1 MTPFHFDQPSQ
12 ITRISAQP
20 AQAVQPAQAAV
31 LDRKSANKTRSVSL
45 ARRKLWAL
53 GLGLLLLPLA
63 TGLSACRPKTKNPS
77 LTPMEPPTV
86 SGERTSEEASTEATE
101 DEKASH
107 DLEKASQEG
116 TDTNGD
122 ATGETKGDASGEDS
136 SLASS
141 ELTERTLARQEGAN
155 GADFKSLVDLTKGTR
170 ELSVEELQVKIDQVP
185 SSYVGGPGEPFAPQN
200 TGDGSQ
206 SGLVRLPLSFEMTN
220 TGSFPLVRFVQV
232 VEVVDPTTNQ
242 SKTYTLYSTTSILP
256 GEKSLSI
263 MTPEASSVV
272 VRGPE
277 DIHTKEIRYTYYD
290 RDRQSLTDVTYD
302 PNTQTYTKKQEQALK
317 DRLPNPAVA
326 ASDLPVTHLSTDLVP
341 ELPGYAAVSFTVTNA
356 SSSPVPLFMGT
367 FLNRK
372 TQQII
377 HAGTYQ
383 MVAPGA
389 VSEPFQV
396 TIPATCDA
404 ADLILLSTVYRY
416 MDGQGTHQVCFDDR
430 VGIPIDIMTV
440 PQ

>member
-20 AQAVQPAQAAV
+20 AQPVQPAQPAQAAV
-31 LDRKSANKTRSVSL
+31 LDRKSANKIRSGSL

-77 LTPMEPPTV
+77 LAPMEPPTA
-86 SGERTSEEASTEATE
+86 SGERASEETSTEATE
-101 DEKASH
+101 NET
-107 DLEKASQEG
+107 ASQEG
-116 TDTNGD
+116 TDINGEATEETNV
-122 ATGETKGDASGEDS
+122 DASGEDS

-141 ELTERTLARQEGAN
+141 EMTERTLARQEGTN

-185 SSYVGGPGEPFAPQN
+185 SSFVGGPGEPFAPQN

-242 SKTYTLYSTTSILP
+242 RKTYTLYSTTSILP

-377 HAGTYQ
+377 QAGTYQ